1 MRIIY
6 KPVSEGLVFRHFQ
19 LSHSR
24 CVIMLRGQLQ
34 VIRPHGGRV
43 TVTVA
48 NKMLPVFISVHRDQ
62 ISRFSQSSSK
72 SVLIPKKS
80 IRNIIRTTSYHFFR
94 ELGASSFFFR

>member
-24 CVIMLRGQLQ
+24 CVIMWRGQLQ

-48 NKMLPVFISVHRDQ
+48 NKMLSVFISVHSAQ

-72 SVLIPKKS
+72 SVLIPKKKY
-80 IRNIIRTTSYHFFR
+80 TEHDTYY
-94 ELGASSFFFR
+94 ELSSFP